1 MSLIMISNTEI
12 CCGSDATIN
21 IYEIETGK
29 ITKTLAG
36 HTGLIRFLLMLDNQ
50 DTLLSSS
57 DDSTI
62 RMWSLS
68 GKN

>member
-29 ITKTLAG
+29 ITKTLSG
-36 HTGLIRFLLMLDNQ
+36 HTGLIRFLLMLDN
-50 DTLLSSS
+50 
-57 DDSTI
+57 
-62 RMWSLS
+62 
-68 GKN
+68 